1 MYARGG
7 FVEPGRHSAGVAVA
21 AAAGLLVLV
30 GVTAGAVVLLGS
42 PSADDRAV
50 PAASNTSASAKDAAS
65 RPSATGG
72 ADQEPD
78 GVPSPSGP
86 VGRVSHGVHSGD
98 LRYFLLTPP
107 KGADTYGDE
116 NGTALNA
123 DDIAAYSRDEAAT
136 SRVLKRY
143 RYRTGAYRTY
153 LTADGE
159 SEVTVRLA
167 RFSDAGNA
175 AAYYNAFT
183 YGGRKFTMTGGHPSR
198 GYDLA
203 SGSDESTDALL
214 AVSYQGDVHITI
226 TVTGGHTP
234 DRTLLQSL
242 LDQQYQRL
250 AKGR

>member
-1 MYARGG
+1 MPGG
-7 FVEPGRHSAGVAVA
+7 ALVGPGRRSGAAVA

-30 GVTAGAVVLLGS
+30 GATAGAVVLLGS
-42 PSADDRAV
+42 PSTDGRAG
-50 PAASNTSASAKDAAS
+50 PAAPNTSASAKDAAP
-65 RPSATGG
+65 RTSATGG

-107 KGADTYGDE
+107 KGAETYGDE

-123 DDIAAYSRDEAAT
+123 DDIAAGGRDEAAT
-136 SRVLKRY
+136 TRVLKRY
-143 RYRTGAYRTY
+143 VYRSGAYRTY

-183 YGGRKFTMTGGHPSR
+183 YEGRRFTMTGGHPSR

-250 AKGR
+250 AKGH